1 MCLGPEILHIL
12 QYHLHLPQDDSTPM
26 EEVLNILD
34 KYFKAQTNEALRR
47 RDLFSCCQ
55 EAGERFNDF
64 YLRVKKLAEAVDICK
79 GGDKGCEETQL
90 KQIILMGVSDQELVQ
105 DLITITPM
113 QSLDTVVQRC
123 YAHETVRHT
132 ATAITS
138 TEKSTRAAS
147 WYKKEK
153 KEKRQQQ
160 FKSPTPSM
168 AHKACTNCGT
178 HHAKDSCPAA
188 HQMCTSCG
196 RQGHLPRTVRC
207 PATGATCDACGKMH
221 HFKKHCRS
229 TKPVGEA
236 VTLQH
241 NAKVA
246 APSTQTQQRSGARRV
261 SSPNRDPTETTP
273 PVIIKV
279 EHNKGIGVLN
289 MLPDTGADTSI
300 IGLDHLH
307 SIGLKQDDLKPPP
320 QEPTY
325 AADGAPMQPA
335 ISSVQVHLQLKGNRI
350 AEWIDVHPSIPLP
363 LLSYRACRE
372 LSIIPERFPHLIAQV
387 TYARVRQGDQ
397 CIPSDTAFDNE
408 DMPTG
413 ISTPCQDQQP
423 PFTTRTTPAQA
434 REYFL
439 RTYKD
444 VLVQKEDLPMRC
456 IVSVRAVRSIADP
469 QTPTADPDLLLEEL
483 QKAARMDQTYTEWQ
497 PDEEE
502 CDRRQQQRDRATQ
515 SRYNSHARQL
525 PILPVDQRVRI
536 QDPVK

>member
-1 MCLGPEILHIL
+1 
-12 QYHLHLPQDDSTPM
+12 M

-90 KQIILMGVSDQELVQ
+90 KQIILMGVSDQDLVQ

-123 YAHETVRHT
+123 YTHETARHT

-160 FKSPTPSM
+160 CKSPTPSM

-196 RQGHLPRTVRC
+196 RQGHRPRTVRC

-261 SSPNRDPTETTP
+261 SSLNRDPTETTP
-273 PVIIKV
+273 PVII
-279 EHNKGIGVLN
+279 N

-307 SIGLKQDDLKPPP
+307 SIGLKQDDLNPPP

-372 LSIIPERFPHLIAQV
+372 LSIIPERFPLPIAQV

-413 ISTPCQDQQP
+413 ISAPCQDQQP

-444 VLVQKEDLPMRC
+444 VL
-456 IVSVRAVRSIADP
+456 
-469 QTPTADPDLLLEEL
+469 
-483 QKAARMDQTYTEWQ
+483 TEWQ

-515 SRYNSHARQL
+515 SRYNSRARQL
-525 PILPVDQRVRI
+525 PILLVDQRVRI